1 MSDSQI
7 KFVEDFATPTYD
19 EWVAEVD
26 KALKGAPF
34 EKKMYTRTYEGISV
48 RPVYTR
54 QDWPPTGDPSGF
66 PGASPF
72 TRGGNAAGNR
82 VDNWDVRQVH
92 AYPDTQKCNDIILR
106 DLTRGVTSLVL
117 RFDAAARAG
126 LDADASE
133 AKALAGDDGVMVY
146 SVDDLDLLLTGV
158 HLDLAPI
165 SLDAGAQFLPAAGL
179 LATLW
184 ERRGVSAD
192 KAWGAFNADPL
203 GTLADSGALPAPLDT
218 ALTRM
223 ADLARHTAATYPKV
237 TAVNVNTSVYHTAGA
252 SETQDLAAS
261 MATAVAYLR
270 AMTDAGMDI
279 DSACRQILFTYS
291 VDCNQF
297 LGICKL
303 RAARKLWS
311 RVTESCGASEA
322 AGAMNLH
329 AVTAW
334 RMMSRR
340 DPWVNALRTTVACF
354 SAAVG
359 GARSVTVLPYNA
371 AIGLPDNI
379 ARRVARNTHTVLA
392 EESNIAMVIDPA
404 GGSWYVETRTDE
416 LAKAAWA
423 EFQAIEKAG
432 GMTKVLDDGSFAKR
446 IAESYAER
454 EKNLDK
460 RKDPLTGVSEFPN
473 ILESIDPVEVPDMKA
488 AAKAAAGRLSA
499 TREKAGD
506 AVASKLGAIEP
517 SASKATD
524 AVFAAAAAGGTIG
537 AMAGA
542 LGGAATKID
551 ALPKHRV
558 AERFEALREASDA
571 HLEKT
576 GKRPRIFLA
585 NLGPIAKHT
594 GRATFAKNFF
604 EVGGIETLTNNGF
617 DDAEACAR
625 AFKDSGARIAIICS
639 ADPLY
644 VEMVPSVAP
653 ALKAAGCERLYLAGA
668 PGDNKDAYMQ
678 AGVDEFIFMGG
689 DVYAT
694 TRSALALLGVIDR

>member
-19 EWVAEVD
+19 EWVEEVN

-34 EKKMYTRTYEGISV
+34 EKKMYTKTYEGISV

-66 PGASPF
+66 PGGLPY
-72 TRGGNAAGNR
+72 TRGSNAAGNR
-82 VDNWDVRQVH
+82 VGNWDIRQVH
-92 AYPDTQKCNDIILR
+92 AHPDLQKSNDFIVKE
-106 DLTRGVTSLVL
+106 LTRGVTSLIV
-117 RFDAAARAG
+117 RFDAAARQG
-126 LDADASE
+126 LDADAAD
-133 AKALAGDDGVMVY
+133 AKGLAGDGGVMVY

-158 HLDLAPI
+158 HLDLALVA
-165 SLDAGAQFLPAAGL
+165 LDAGAQFLPAAGL
-179 LATLW
+179 LAALW

-192 KAWGAFNADPL
+192 KALGAFNADPL
-203 GTLADSGALPAPLDT
+203 GALAATGTLPAPLDT
-218 ALTRM
+218 MLARM
-223 ADLARHTAATYPKV
+223 ADLARHTAATYPHV
-237 TAVNVNTSVYHTAGA
+237 TAVNVNTSAYHNAGS
-252 SETQDLAAS
+252 SETDDLAAS

-311 RVTESCGASEA
+311 RVAEACGASES

-329 AVTAW
+329 AVTAQ
-334 RMMSRR
+334 RMMSKR
-340 DPWVNALRTTVACF
+340 DPWVNTLRATVACF
-354 SAAVG
+354 SAAAG
-359 GARSVTVLPYNA
+359 GARSVTVLPYSD

-379 ARRVARNTHTVLA
+379 ARRVARNTHVVLA

-423 EFQAIEKAG
+423 EFQKIEKAG
-432 GMTKVLDDGSFAKR
+432 GIAAVLNDGSFAKQ
-446 IAESYAER
+446 IAESYATR

-473 ILESIDPVEVPDMKA
+473 IMETVNAPEHADLEA
-488 AAKAAAGRLSA
+488 LAKASADRLAA
-499 TREKAGD
+499 TRQKAGAD
-506 AVASKLGAIEP
+506 VAAIQ
-517 SASKATD
+517 SASGGSLAG
-524 AVFAAAAAGGTIG
+524 AVFAAAAGGGTIG
-537 AMAGA
+537 AMADA
-542 LGGAATKID
+542 LGGAATTIT
-551 ALPKHRV
+551 ALPRHRL
-558 AERFEALREASDA
+558 AEKFETLREASDA
-571 HLEKT
+571 TMEKT
-576 GKRPRIFLA
+576 GKRPQIFLA

-617 DDAEACAR
+617 DDAEACAE
-625 AFKDSGARIAIICS
+625 AFKESGARIAIICS

-668 PGDNKDAYMQ
+668 PGENKDAYMQ

-689 DVYAT
+689 DVYTT
-694 TRSALALLGVIDR
+694 TRSALALLGVI

>member
-34 EKKMYTRTYEGISV
+34 EKKMYTKTYEGISV

-54 QDWPPTGDPSGF
+54 HDWPPTGDPSGF
-66 PGASPF
+66 PGMLPF
-72 TRGGNAAGNR
+72 TRGSNAAGNR
-82 VDNWDVRQVH
+82 VDNWDVRQIH
-92 AYPDTQKCNDIILR
+92 AYPDPQKCNDIILKE
-106 DLTRGVTSLVL
+106 LTRGVTSLIL
-117 RFDAAARAG
+117 RFDAAARGGMDGDSAN
-126 LDADASE
+126 
-133 AKALAGDDGVMVY
+133 AKGLAGDDGIMVY

-165 SLDAGAQFLPAAGL
+165 ALDAGAQFLPAAGL
-179 LATLW
+179 LAALW
-184 ERRGVSAD
+184 KRRGVSAD
-192 KAWGAFNADPL
+192 KALGAFNADPL
-203 GTLADSGALPAPLDT
+203 GTLAAAGTLPAPVDT
-218 ALTRM
+218 VLKHM
-223 ADLARHTAATYPKV
+223 ADLARHTAATYPHV
-237 TAVNVNTSVYHTAGA
+237 TAINVNTSAYHNAGA
-252 SETQDLAAS
+252 SETDDLAAS

-270 AMTDAGMDI
+270 AMTAAGMDI

-303 RAARKLWS
+303 RAARKLWN
-311 RVTESCGASEA
+311 RVAEACGASEA
-322 AGAMNLH
+322 ARAMNLH
-329 AVTAW
+329 AVTAH
-334 RMMSRR
+334 RMMSKR
-340 DPWVNALRTTVACF
+340 DPWVNTLRATVACF

-379 ARRVARNTHTVLA
+379 ARRVARNTHVVLA
-392 EESNIAMVIDPA
+392 EESNIAKVIDPA

-432 GMTKVLDDGSFAKR
+432 GMAKVLADGSLAKQ
-446 IAESYAER
+446 IAESYATR
-454 EKNLDK
+454 EKNLFK

-473 ILESIDPVEVPDMKA
+473 ILETLDTPEQPDLKA
-488 AAKAAAGRLSA
+488 CAKAAAGRLEKTRKGAQAKLDAIQSA
-499 TREKAGD
+499 GADK
-506 AVASKLGAIEP
+506 VA
-517 SASKATD
+517 D
-524 AVFAAAAAGGTIG
+524 AVFAAAAGGGTIG

-542 LGGAATKID
+542 LGGTAAKIS
-551 ALPKHRV
+551 ALPTHRV
-558 AERFEALREASDA
+558 AEKFEALREASDA
-571 HLEKT
+571 CLEKT
-576 GKRPRIFLA
+576 GKRPQIFLA

-617 DDAEACAR
+617 DNAEACAQ

-668 PGDNKDAYMQ
+668 PGEHKDAYMQ

-689 DVYAT
+689 DVYTA
-694 TRSALALLGVIDR
+694 TRSALALLGVIDQ

>member
-34 EKKMYTRTYEGISV
+34 EKKMYTKTYEGISV

-92 AYPDTQKCNDIILR
+92 AYPDAQKCNDIILR
-106 DLTRGVTSLVL
+106 DLSRGVTSLVL

-126 LDADASE
+126 LDADAAE

-146 SVDDLDLLLTGV
+146 SVDDLDLLLAGV
-158 HLDLAPI
+158 HLELAPI

-179 LATLW
+179 LAALW
-184 ERRGVSAD
+184 ERRGVGAD

-203 GTLADSGALPAPLDT
+203 GTLADSGTLPAPLDT
-218 ALTRM
+218 MLTRM

-334 RMMSRR
+334 RMMSKR
-340 DPWVNALRTTVACF
+340 DPWVNSLRTTVACF

-404 GGSWYVETRTDE
+404 GGSWYVETRTGE

-423 EFQAIEKAG
+423 EFQAIEKDG
-432 GMTKVLDDGSFAKR
+432 GMAKALEDGSFAKR

-454 EKNLDK
+454 ERNLDK

-473 ILESIDPVEVPDMKA
+473 IQESVDPVEVPDLGA
-488 AAKAAAGRLSA
+488 AAKAAAERLSA

-517 SASKATD
+517 SAGKVTD
-524 AVFAAAAAGGTIG
+524 AVFAAAASGGTIG

-542 LGGAATKID
+542 LGGAAAKID
-551 ALPKHRV
+551 ALPKHRL

-571 HLEKT
+571 CLEKT
-576 GKRPRIFLA
+576 GKRPQVFLA

-594 GRATFAKNFF
+594 ARATFAKNFF
-604 EVGGIETLTNNGF
+604 EVGGIETMTNNGF
-617 DDAEACAR
+617 DNAEDCAK
-625 AFKDSGARIAIICS
+625 AFKESGARIAIICS
-639 ADPLY
+639 SDPLY
-644 VEMVPSVAP
+644 VEMAPSVAP

-668 PGDNKDAYMQ
+668 PGDKKDSYMQ

-689 DVYAT
+689 NVYAT
-694 TRSALALLGVIDR
+694 TRSALAVLGVIDQ

>member
-7 KFVEDFATPTYD
+7 KFVEDFATPSYD
-19 EWVAEVD
+19 DWVEEVN

-34 EKKMYTRTYEGISV
+34 EKKMYTKTYEGISV

-66 PGASPF
+66 PGALPY
-72 TRGGNAAGNR
+72 TRGSTAAGNR
-82 VDNWDVRQVH
+82 VGNWDVRQVH
-92 AYPDTQKCNDIILR
+92 GYPDPAKCNDIILR
-106 DLTRGVTSLVL
+106 DLTRGATSLIV
-117 RFDAAARAG
+117 RFDAAARHG
-126 LDADASE
+126 LDADTAD
-133 AKALAGDDGVMVY
+133 ADGLAGDDGVMVY

-179 LATLW
+179 LAALW
-184 ERRGVSAD
+184 ERRGISAD

-203 GTLADSGALPAPLDT
+203 GTLADSGTLPAPVD
-218 ALTRM
+218 AAMARM
-223 ADLARHTAATYPKV
+223 ADLARHTAATYPMV

-252 SETQDLAAS
+252 SEVQDLAAS
-261 MATAVAYLR
+261 MATAVSYLR

-279 DSACRQILFTYS
+279 DSACQQILFTYA

-311 RVTESCGASEA
+311 RVTEACGASEA

-334 RMMSRR
+334 RMMSKR
-340 DPWVNALRTTVACF
+340 DPWVNSLRTTVACF

-359 GARSVTVLPYNA
+359 GARSITILPYNA

-432 GMTKVLDDGSFAKR
+432 GMAKVLDDGSFAKR

-473 ILESIDPVEVPDMKA
+473 ILESVDPIEVPDVGA
-488 AAKAAAGRLSA
+488 AAKAARERLSA

-517 SASKATD
+517 SAGTVTD
-524 AVFAAAAAGGTIG
+524 TVFAAAASGGTIG

-542 LGGAATKID
+542 LGGEAAKID
-551 ALPKHRV
+551 AFPKHRL
-558 AERFEALREASDA
+558 AERFEVLREASDA
-571 HLEKT
+571 CLEKT
-576 GKRPRIFLA
+576 GERPRIFLA

-594 GRATFAKNFF
+594 GRANFAKNFF

-617 DDAEACAR
+617 DNAEDCAK

-653 ALKAAGCERLYLAGA
+653 ALKDAGCERLYLAGA

-689 DVYAT
+689 NVYTT
-694 TRSALALLGVIDR
+694 TRSALALLGVIDQ